1 MLFGALYKI
10 RRRAGSRF
18 VKIHKSTRTGS
29 GWTYTRISHGVDIAT
44 RGEGGDGT
52 VGAGGG
58 ELANR
63 FAAAVTRDKHA
74 GRPGAAILA
83 GGGVARGV
91 KLHEVGENGVIRLMP
106 DGDEQPVKAY
116 LAPPAGMAHGDAAQL
131 RIAKQLFDRGVEDEL
146 DVILGFERLYELF
159 FAAEAAAAVDKIDLA
174 AGSRSGA

>member
-1 MLFGALYKI
+1 MWPDDEKAAENTAVL
-10 RRRAGSRF
+10 SRTL
-18 VKIHKSTRTGS
+18 KKYG
-29 GWTYTRISHGVDIAT
+29 RISARQNRVCPCQLILYSVDIAA

-58 ELANR
+58 ELAHG

-106 DGDEQPVKAY
+106 DGDE
-116 LAPPAGMAHGDAAQL
+116 
-131 RIAKQLFDRGVEDEL
+131 
-146 DVILGFERLYELF
+146 
-159 FAAEAAAAVDKIDLA
+159 
-174 AGSRSGA
+174 